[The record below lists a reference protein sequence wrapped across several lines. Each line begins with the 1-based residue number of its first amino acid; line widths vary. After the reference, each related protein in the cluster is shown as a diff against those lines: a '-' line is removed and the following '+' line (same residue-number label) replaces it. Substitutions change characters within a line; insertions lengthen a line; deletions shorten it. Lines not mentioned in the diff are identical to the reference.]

1 MAWELDTHH
10 SLLEFSAKHMMVTT
24 VKGRFKTFS
33 AEVSLDERQPT
44 ASSAEVTIDIDSLDT
59 GDPNRDGHLRSAD
72 FFDVAQFPT
81 ATFKTTKIERA
92 GKDHYRVLGDLT
104 IRGVTHEVPLD
115 VTVEGTFTNMQGR
128 RGVAFTAHSTFSR
141 KDFNLNWNVALETGG
156 WLVSDKVNIAIE
168 AQVLESAPV
177 TEEATAAA
185 Q

>member
-44 ASSAEVTIDIDSLDT
+44 ASSAAVTIDIDSLDT
-59 GDPNRDGHLRSAD
+59 GDANRDGHLRSAD

-81 ATFKTTKIERA
+81 ATFKTTKIERK
-92 GKDHYRVLGDLT
+92 GDDHYRVLGDLT

-115 VTVEGTFTNMQGR
+115 VTIEGTFTNMQGR

-141 KDFNLNWNVALETGG
+141 KDFDLNWNVALETGG

-168 AQVLESAPV
+168 AQVLESARV